1 MTVNGVV
8 VTELG
13 TKADPATDVIALD
26 GERVAKAGPRR
37 TVMLHKP
44 RLVVSTMSDPENR
57 PTVREYLPPAL
68 GRLYPVGRLDFQSTG
83 LLLLTNDG
91 ELAERLLHPRGGV
104 ERVYQVKVDG
114 AIDARAIGRLRR
126 GARLEDGRV
135 TPTRVERIE
144 ALPTK
149 TWLEIAVT
157 EGRQHLVRRL
167 CAAQGLKVD
176 KLVRVGLGPLK
187 LGELHRGEWRDLT
200 ARELG
205 QLYAAVKLKAP
216 PVAAAAAPPPRAA
229 DTRPRTSPAKPG
241 SPRPRAPHAATS
253 RPRGTK
259 PSTPRRPGPRSRS

>member
-1 MTVNGVV
+1 MNGVV

-13 TKADPATDVIALD
+13 TRADPAVDVVALD
-26 GERVAKAGPRR
+26 GERIAKAGPRR

-114 AIDARAIGRLRR
+114 AVDGRALGRLRR

-135 TPTRVERIE
+135 TPTRVERVE

-176 KLVRVGLGPLK
+176 KLVRVGLGPLA
-187 LGELHRGEWRDLT
+187 LGELPRGAW
-200 ARELG
+200 RELG
-205 QLYAAVKLKAP
+205 GRELAQLYAAVKLKP
-216 PVAAAAAPPPRAA
+216 PVVAAPVAPPPRAPS
-229 DTRPRTSPAKPG
+229 TRPRTSPAKPG
-241 SPRPRAPHAATS
+241 SPPPRGRHGATS
-253 RPRGTK
+253 RPRGATGQ
-259 PSTPRRPGPRSRS
+259 TPRPRGGRPRS